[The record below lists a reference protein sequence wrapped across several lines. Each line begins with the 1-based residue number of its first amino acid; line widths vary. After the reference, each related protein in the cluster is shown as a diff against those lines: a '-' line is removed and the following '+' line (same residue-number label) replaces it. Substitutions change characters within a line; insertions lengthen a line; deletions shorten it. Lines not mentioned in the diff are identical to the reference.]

1 MSVLRY
7 DYLILPAADFPK
19 ENPLPDLGGHRT
31 EGAPVFSPLSY
42 CEEDPERLSTS
53 SGCARSH
60 MPYAT
65 LDDYNRE
72 KRTRGLRSIVLENDY
87 LRAEFVPRLGGR
99 LWSLFDKVSGRELL
113 HRNPVFQPAN
123 LAILNAW
130 FSGGIE
136 YNCGMIGH
144 TVFTASPLHVD
155 VLEDAQRGPVLRMY
169 EYERIQGSVYQM
181 DFYLPDD
188 SRFLFL
194 KVRIYNLNDHEI
206 PMYWWSNISVDQRD
220 DVRIIAPTDASI
232 SYESDMKMKLAAY
245 PDYEVCGFDPTYP
258 ANHKRSHEY
267 FFYVPDEKRHY
278 EAAVGKD
285 GTGFVQTST
294 ARQKGRKMFLW
305 GTHAGGERWQEYLAV
320 KGAGYIEIQA
330 GLGRSQAEYVRMPA
344 KGIFEWTEAYG
355 SIAGDPEKLH
365 GSWEDAKQE
374 VERQLNACFTEQW
387 LEDEHRATKA
397 MSETKGTSVFA
408 GSPWG
413 ALERLRRRNA
423 GEDDLPS
430 HLNFPEGE
438 LHGTVLAMKQLMT
451 DGTFPD
457 IEPDSSFMVD
467 ERYLNAMRTCAAGS
481 GKNNPALFETL
492 GIAEYYNNHLSAASQ
507 AWDTALRL
515 YQESGRKPGLL
526 TLYCRAVYQTE
537 YCGGDENKSTYS
549 LFAEAS
555 ALCPDV
561 VPLAIEAGNRAIT
574 ERKEKEF
581 LTLCQALS
589 DKVRQNGRIMLL
601 MAECSAACGLYE
613 DAIPLLLGGAA
624 AADIREGETLLSEL
638 WIRIHEGMIRREE
651 GIPEPEW
658 EPLAEAAKKKGSLAL
673 MGFGASDEE
682 IDIVRRKAEEKYPL
696 PAQLDFRM
704 KTE

>member
-7 DYLILPAADFPK
+7 DYLILPAAEFPR
-19 ENPLPDLGGHRT
+19 ENPLPDMGGHRT
-31 EGAPVFSPLSY
+31 EGAPVFSPLSH
-42 CEEDPERLSTS
+42 CAEDPERLSPA
-53 SGCARSH
+53 SGGARSH

-65 LDDYNRE
+65 LDDYNRD
-72 KRTRGLRSIVLENDY
+72 KRTRGLRSIVLENDF

-99 LWSLFDKVSGRELL
+99 LWSLFDKTSGKELL

-155 VLEDAQRGPVLRMY
+155 VLEDPERGPVLRMY

-181 DFYLPDD
+181 DFYLPDT

-232 SYESDMKMKLAAY
+232 SYGDDMKMQLAHY
-245 PDYEVCGFDPTYP
+245 PDDDVCGFDPTYP

-267 FFYVPDEKRHY
+267 FFYIPDGQRHY

-285 GTGFVQTST
+285 GCGFVQTST

-305 GTHAGGERWQEYLAV
+305 GTHPGGQRWQEYLAV

-344 KGIFEWTEAYG
+344 HGIFEWTEAYG
-355 SIAGDPEKLH
+355 SLSGDPQKLH
-365 GSWEDAKQE
+365 GSWAEARQE
-374 VERQLNACFTEQW
+374 VETQLNACFTEQW
-387 LEDEHRATKA
+387 LEAEHTATRAL
-397 MSETKGTSVFA
+397 SETKGVNVFA

-413 ALERLRRRNA
+413 ALERLRRRS
-423 GEDDLPS
+423 GESDLPP
-430 HLNFPEGE
+430 HLHFPEGE
-438 LHGTVLAMKQLMT
+438 LHGTAAAVKQLLT

-457 IEPDSSFMVD
+457 IEPDSGFIVD
-467 ERYLNAMRTCAAGS
+467 SRYLDLMRACAADS
-481 GKNNPALFETL
+481 GKANPALFETM
-492 GIAEYYNNHLSAASQ
+492 GIAEYYNNHLEAAAQ

-515 YQESGRKPGLL
+515 YREQGKKPGLL
-526 TLYCRAVYQTE
+526 TLYCRACYQAE
-537 YCGGDENKSTYS
+537 YGSEEERNNTYA
-549 LFAEAS
+549 LFAEAA

-561 VPLAIEAGNRAIT
+561 VPLAIEAGNRAIR
-574 ERKEKEF
+574 ERKEREF
-581 LTLCQALS
+581 LTLTQSLS
-589 DKVRQNGRIMLL
+589 EKVRQNGRIMLL
-601 MAECSAACGLYE
+601 MAECNAACGHFE
-613 DAIPLLLGGAA
+613 EAVPLLLDGAA

-638 WIRIHEGMIRREE
+638 WIRIHEGILRREK

-673 MGFGASDEE
+673 MGFGETEDETDS
-682 IDIVRRKAEEKYPL
+682 IRRLAEEQYPL
-696 PAQLDFRM
+696 PPQLDFRM